1 MGSLFRITLY
11 APDKAGAD
19 AAAIA
24 AYRRVAE
31 LDDCMSDYDPR
42 SELMQLCQK
51 PIGAPVHVSR
61 DLFDI
66 LQYSQ
71 KISEESGGAFDVTV
85 GPFVQ
90 LWRTARKKK
99 ALPAP
104 AELAEAAK
112 AVGYRKLVLNARD
125 QTATLTVPNMRLDL
139 GGIAKGYAAD
149 QALAVMRRM
158 GVTRAM
164 VAASGDIAIG
174 DAPPGHA
181 GWAIGIA
188 SIDPKDEGVTK
199 TVLLKNAGISTSGDA
214 EQYVEING
222 VRYSHIIDPATG
234 LGLTNRIQATII
246 GPNATTTDGLD
257 NTICGLGVE
266 RGLKLIDSLPRT
278 AALVS
283 TWDANGKH
291 VFPSRRFKQRFERN

>member
-11 APDKAGAD
+11 APDRARAD
-19 AAAIA
+19 AAAVA
-24 AYRRVAE
+24 GYRRVAE
-31 LDDCMSDYDPR
+31 LDNIMSDYDPH
-42 SELMQLCQK
+42 SELMRLCQK
-51 PIGAPVHVSR
+51 PAETPEHVSR

-71 KISEESGGAFDVTV
+71 KVSEESGGVFDVTV

-104 AELAEAAK
+104 AELAEAARV
-112 AVGYRKLVLNARD
+112 VGYRKLVLDARE
-125 QTATLTVPNMRLDL
+125 QTATLAVPNMRLDL

-158 GVTRAM
+158 STTRAM
-164 VAASGDIAIG
+164 VAASGDIALG
-174 DAPPGHA
+174 DPPPGRT

-188 SIDPKDEGVTK
+188 SIDPKDEGVSK

-257 NTICGLGVE
+257 NTICGMGVE
-266 RGLKLIDSLPRT
+266 RGLKLIDSLPGT
-278 AALVS
+278 AAVVS
-283 TWDANGKH
+283 TWDASGKR
-291 VFPSRRFKQRFERN
+291 VFPSRRFKKEFGGH